1 MPNLRC
7 IDYILCIHCLLKF
20 GSQTRG
26 TIIKFSL
33 VLQLIQLHLNSHWNV
48 YSFNLACFSVNIVC
62 FNESSYKF
70 LMSSHK
76 KIIFIFTSSLSPKV
90 LWKLCQRARP
100 EMKTTHE
107 PWVTPLKK
115 KVKDFI
121 FLDKDSQEVL
131 KDFEILFQRSLSTS
145 SSFEEFTDSKLNRR
159 RRLLQLIIIVILG
172 LYVMPVHVIQGFLY
186 YFNNIEWSPFDTL
199 FPDVFR
205 PSSSSWTRSQ
215 SRLHCLHYSCG
226 RRQDRDVDV

>member
-76 KIIFIFTSSLSPKV
+76 KSFSYSPLHFRQKFFESYVNELDQKWRRHMSHGWRHSRRKSKTLYSWTRIVKKSWKTSRFCFNEVWVHPLLSKN
-90 LWKLCQRARP
+90 LQIQSSIGD
-100 EMKTTHE
+100 E
-107 PWVTPLKK
+107 
-115 KVKDFI
+115 DFY
-121 FLDKDSQEVL
+121 S
-131 KDFEILFQRSLSTS
+131 
-145 SSFEEFTDSKLNRR
+145 
-159 RRLLQLIIIVILG
+159 
-172 LYVMPVHVIQGFLY
+172 
-186 YFNNIEWSPFDTL
+186 W
-199 FPDVFR
+199 
-205 PSSSSWTRSQ
+205 SSSWFLDYMSCLSMSLKASCTTSITL
-215 SRLHCLHYSCG
+215 SGLPSTPCFLTCFGRLPVVGPVLNHAYTVFIIVVVA
-226 RRQDRDVDV
+226 DKIVM